1 MTTFLI
7 IGAVGIALVLVTL
20 ILGDVLDGALGLD
33 ALDSDL
39 FSISSIAAFVG
50 AFGFGG
56 ALSLALVPTTLLAVV
71 VGAGIGSPAAWGA
84 VWLTRALRS
93 GEDTATFRS
102 DSMIGATARVITPI
116 PEGGFGEVHLTA
128 SGHVRKFSAR
138 SEHPVDAGTDV
149 WISGIVSPTAVEVTP
164 TAPTPEL
171 EP

>member
-56 ALSLALVPTTLLAVV
+56 ALSLALVPNTLLAVV
-71 VGAGIGSPAAWGA
+71 VGAGIGSTAAWGA

-102 DSMIGATARVITPI
+102 EAN
-116 PEGGFGEVHLTA
+116 
-128 SGHVRKFSAR
+128 
-138 SEHPVDAGTDV
+138 
-149 WISGIVSPTAVEVTP
+149 ISGVARGRSTSSIPRPFFAFRTPPALAATTSSSATPVWSTP
-164 TAPTPEL
+164 TRSAS
-171 EP
+171 